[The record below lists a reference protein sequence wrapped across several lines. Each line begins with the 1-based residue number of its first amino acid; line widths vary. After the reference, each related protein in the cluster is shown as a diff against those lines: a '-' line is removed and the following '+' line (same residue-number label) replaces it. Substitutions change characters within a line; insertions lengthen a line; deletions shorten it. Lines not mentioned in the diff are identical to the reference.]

1 MRAEIRELHQRLST
15 TTVYVTHDQIEAMTM
30 ADKIVVLRDG
40 DIAQIGT
47 PLELYDRPL
56 NAFVAEFIG
65 SPSMNLLDATLSH
78 RDGGVWAEIGGA
90 RFPVNGGIGVE
101 NGRPVKLGVRPEN
114 LLPANDGLP
123 AEVAVVEQTGSET
136 HIILR
141 ANGSELKTV
150 LRDRQELKPGQQ
162 VHLRPE
168 SNAVHLFDPSSGA
181 RIG

>member
-40 DIAQIGT
+40 HVAQIGT
-47 PLELYDRPL
+47 PLELYDKPA

-65 SPSMNLLDATLSH
+65 SPSMNMLDATLAR

-90 RFPVNGGIGVE
+90 HFSLGGRADAE
-101 NGRPVKLGVRPEN
+101 DGRPVKLGVRPEN
-114 LLPANDGLP
+114 LLPADEGLP

-141 ANGSELKTV
+141 AGGSELTTV
-150 LRDRQELKPGQQ
+150 LRDRREFKPGQQ
-162 VHLRPE
+162 IYLRPE
-168 SNAVHLFDPSSGA
+168 SNAVHLFDPSSGT